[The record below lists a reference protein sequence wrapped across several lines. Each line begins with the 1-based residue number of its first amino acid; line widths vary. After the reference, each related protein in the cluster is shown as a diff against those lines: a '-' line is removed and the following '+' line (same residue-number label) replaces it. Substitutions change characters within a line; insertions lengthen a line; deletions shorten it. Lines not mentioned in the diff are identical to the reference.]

1 METLDAWSIRK
12 PRNAIFRGL
21 ALSYP
26 FLMLGFVSTQTVER
40 FMLDEPMSIERFVA
54 LISVLMLVYF
64 NWPELQKFWREGH
77 PGR

>member
-12 PRNAIFRGL
+12 PSHAIFRGF

-26 FLMLGFVSTQTVER
+26 FLMLGFVSMRTVMR
-40 FMLDEPMSIERFVA
+40 FMVDEPMSIERFVA
-54 LISVLMLVYF
+54 PIAVLMLVYF